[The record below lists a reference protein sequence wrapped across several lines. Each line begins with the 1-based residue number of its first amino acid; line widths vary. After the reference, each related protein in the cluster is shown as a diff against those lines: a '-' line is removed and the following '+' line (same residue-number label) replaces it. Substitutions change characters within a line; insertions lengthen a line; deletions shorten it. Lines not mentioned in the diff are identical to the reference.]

1 MLAKRVI
8 PCLDMADGRV
18 VKGIQFR
25 RLRDQGDPVERA
37 RAYAEEGAD
46 ELVLLDVNATIES
59 RPATL
64 DMVTRVA
71 RELSIPFTV
80 GGGVRSL
87 SDFRDLLRAGADKV
101 GVQTA
106 AVARPDLVARA
117 AATFGSQCV
126 VVSIDARRR
135 QQGWEVYT
143 HGARR
148 PSGLDALGW
157 AAELERL
164 GAGELLVTSIDADGG
179 AGGYDLELTRAV
191 ADSVRIPVIASGGAG
206 GPEDLVAVLTAGHAD
221 AALAASIFHS
231 GRWTVAAVK
240 ARLHSEGVKVRL

>member
-8 PCLDMADGRV
+8 PCLDVADGRV